1 MKKIIPYLL
10 SLVLLI
16 MLIITILLYRNEVN
30 ELNTKVDKCKT
41 ETKTDNKSETDTSNK
56 TIIKECTYVRT
67 YEFKDYYNYTQLS
80 DNNYYVVLDT
90 YLSKNGPVIESL
102 TTDLFPKEFV
112 KGNNYEITYHSE
124 IRYNEENNIISESKE
139 IVSVKKTDKTGMEQE
154 QSACILK

>member
-16 MLIITILLYRNEVN
+16 MLIITILLYRNELNN
-30 ELNTKVDKCKT
+30 EADKCKS
-41 ETKTDNKSETDTSNK
+41 ETNTDNKSETNTNNK

-67 YEFKDYYNYTQLS
+67 YEFKDYYNYNQLS

-102 TTDLFPKEFV
+102 TTDLFHKEFV

-124 IRYNEENNIISESKE
+124 FRYNEENNIISESKE

-154 QSACILK
+154 QGACILK